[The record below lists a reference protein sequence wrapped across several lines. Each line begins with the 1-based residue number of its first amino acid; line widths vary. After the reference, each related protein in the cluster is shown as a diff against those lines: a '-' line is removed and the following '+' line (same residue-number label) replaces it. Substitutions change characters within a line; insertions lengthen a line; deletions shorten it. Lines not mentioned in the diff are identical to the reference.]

1 VFAAFVSREMDAPAT
16 LTAILSR
23 YRQAKCPLSCRVN
36 QLLEQRNATQ
46 RSEAF
51 DCCVMVAW
59 ARYPKEGGSCMSA
72 RDEPR
77 VAVVSKGLL
86 ECSMLLL
93 ESRLVLFTRLVE
105 IELCPSRR

>member
-46 RSEAF
+46 RSLRLLCNGGVGKISQGGRELY
-51 DCCVMVAW
+51 VG
-59 ARYPKEGGSCMSA
+59 EG
-72 RDEPR
+72 
-77 VAVVSKGLL
+77 
-86 ECSMLLL
+86 
-93 ESRLVLFTRLVE
+93 
-105 IELCPSRR
+105 